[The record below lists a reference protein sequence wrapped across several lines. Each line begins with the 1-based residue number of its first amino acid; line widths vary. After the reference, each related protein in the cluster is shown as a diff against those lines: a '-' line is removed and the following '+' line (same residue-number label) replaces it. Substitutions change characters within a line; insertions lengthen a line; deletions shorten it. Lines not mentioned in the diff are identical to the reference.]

1 VERESDGARW
11 RGDFSKTYV
20 EEVSAKTGS
29 FKKFAV
35 FAKMLVAAVVNES
48 SESVSVDLLTYAD
61 LERLKRERTSRP
73 GSARDTTGV
82 RASAGN
88 ARDVSPASQKRYLI
102 LTHADEF
109 DRTHYP
115 LPLVFEDD
123 PSPQALQATVERL
136 RRENRRL
143 KEAFSAERA
152 GDHENDGVGRE
163 TGSVVA
169 ENATSA
175 LRDENA
181 ELRVKVECLERR
193 LVAGG
198 DTTLLESLPPAYAQ
212 VERLQ
217 AEVKA
222 LTRDAVDAKR
232 ALDHAERE
240 RRGLETALAGAE
252 SSKRRL
258 LAKKQRELEDAR
270 EDIARRRDVER
281 ELRTKVRDLEAQCD
295 GLERRLRAAG
305 GGYAPP
311 PRAASR
317 PASRAASAER
327 SRPWREGPAFGRA
340 NAANAASAS
349 PRAYG
354 RDDTNTNDTRGFR
367 TPTRFRSPSPARE
380 RAPSRGRDRAPR
392 SPRFDPTAYVAE
404 KRAREEA
411 RFRNS
416 ARGMASGASSPYGSR
431 AASPSP
437 RARGGSAAAS
447 PRGAGGHKDAKTRR
461 APTTRS
467 PSPAPRDPRGGGA
480 APARVGVGGGARAR
494 ARGAGRGGNA
504 ASSPGRVLRDVQRR
518 LTEVAAG
525 EKAAAAKPRARSG
538 SRVTAAKENA
548 PADASA
554 EIADIDS
561 RLAALQTFLR
571 EAKSAG
577 SPAGKEGRAAAA

>member
-29 FKKFAV
+29 FKKFAT

-61 LERLKRERTSRP
+61 LERLKRERTTRP

-82 RASAGN
+82 RAGNAGN

-102 LTHADEF
+102 MTHADEF

-115 LPLVFEDD
+115 LPLLFEDD
-123 PSPQALQATVERL
+123 PSPQSLQATVQRL
-136 RRENRRL
+136 RRENQRL
-143 KEAFSAERA
+143 MRA
-152 GDHENDGVGRE
+152 AGGEEPPRGATATPKSDDANAALGE
-163 TGSVVA
+163 
-169 ENATSA
+169 ENAA
-175 LRDENA
+175 LRREVA
-181 ELRVKVECLERR
+181 R
-193 LVAGG
+193 LTETHGDG
-198 DTTLLESLPPAYAQ
+198 DTPGLVSIDALPPAYAQ
-212 VERLQ
+212 AERLR
-217 AEVKA
+217 AEVRA
-222 LTRDAVDAKR
+222 LSQGAVEAKR
-232 ALDHAERE
+232 AADDAARE
-240 RRGLETALAGAE
+240 RRGLEAALAGAE
-252 SSKRRL
+252 AAKRRM
-258 LAKKQRELEDAR
+258 LAKKQRELDDAR

-340 NAANAASAS
+340 N
-349 PRAYG
+349 
-354 RDDTNTNDTRGFR
+354 DTNTNDTRGFR

-416 ARGMASGASSPYGSR
+416 ARGLASGASSPYGSR

-480 APARVGVGGGARAR
+480 EPARVGVGGGARAR

-538 SRVTAAKENA
+538 SRVAAAKENA

>member
-1 VERESDGARW
+1 MERESDGARW
-11 RGDFSKTYV
+11 RGDFSRKYV

-35 FAKMLVAAVVNES
+35 FAKMLVAAVVDA
-48 SESVSVDLLTYAD
+48 SETVFVDLLTYAD
-61 LERLKRERTSRP
+61 LERLKRER
-73 GSARDTTGV
+73 GAARGEANGT
-82 RASAGN
+82 RATADGAK

-136 RRENRRL
+136 RRENRTL

-152 GDHENDGVGRE
+152 GDHENDGARRE

-217 AEVKA
+217 AEVKS

-281 ELRTKVRDLEAQCD
+281 ELRTKVKDLETQCD
-295 GLERRLRAAG
+295 GLERRLRASG

-311 PRAASR
+311 PRLS
-317 PASRAASAER
+317 SRASSRSNSVER
-327 SRPWREGPAFGRA
+327 SRPWREG
-340 NAANAASAS
+340 ASS
-349 PRAYG
+349 IG
-354 RDDTNTNDTRGFR
+354 GSNKEGGFR
-367 TPTRFRSPSPARE
+367 TPTRGRSPSPARDRE
-380 RAPSRGRDRAPR
+380 PSRGRERTPR

-404 KRAREEA
+404 KRLKEEA

-416 ARGMASGASSPYGSR
+416 ARGLASGASSPYGSR

-437 RARGGSAAAS
+437 RARTPAISAAS
-447 PRGAGGHKDAKTRR
+447 PRGGTFGGAPRPWAPR
-461 APTTRS
+461 ARS
-467 PSPAPRDPRGGGA
+467 PSP
-480 APARVGVGGGARAR
+480 GARGSAR
-494 ARGAGRGGNA
+494 TDRKENVAPGDLARGPSRGSSSSRRQPAPVRGGNKS

-525 EKAAAAKPRARSG
+525 GKKTS
-538 SRVTAAKENA
+538 AKEKGTKKASA

-561 RLAALQTFLR
+561 RLAALQMFLK
-571 EAKSAG
+571 EAKASG
-577 SPAGKEGRAAAA
+577 SPAGKERRAEEA

>member
-1 VERESDGARW
+1 MERESDGARW
-11 RGDFSKTYV
+11 RGDFSRKYV

-35 FAKMLVAAVVNES
+35 FAKMLVAAVVDA
-48 SESVSVDLLTYAD
+48 SETVFVDLLTYAD
-61 LERLKRERTSRP
+61 LERLKRER
-73 GSARDTTGV
+73 GAARGEANGT
-82 RASAGN
+82 RASADGAK

-163 TGSVVA
+163 TGSAVA

-222 LTRDAVDAKR
+222 LTRDAVDGKR

-281 ELRTKVRDLEAQCD
+281 ELRTKVKDLETQCD
-295 GLERRLRAAG
+295 GLERRLRASG

-311 PRAASR
+311 PRAS
-317 PASRAASAER
+317 SRASSRSNSVER
-327 SRPWREGPAFGRA
+327 SRPWREG
-340 NAANAASAS
+340 ASS
-349 PRAYG
+349 IG
-354 RDDTNTNDTRGFR
+354 GSNKEGGFR
-367 TPTRFRSPSPARE
+367 TPTRLRSPSPARDRE
-380 RAPSRGRDRAPR
+380 PSRGRPRTPR

-404 KRAREEA
+404 KRLKEEA

-416 ARGMASGASSPYGSR
+416 ARGLASGASSPYGSR

-437 RARGGSAAAS
+437 RARVPSAAAS
-447 PRGAGGHKDAKTRR
+447 PRGGTFGGAPRPWAPR
-461 APTTRS
+461 ARS
-467 PSPAPRDPRGGGA
+467 PSPGAQGSARMDRKENVAPGDL
-480 APARVGVGGGARAR
+480 
-494 ARGAGRGGNA
+494 ARGPSRGPTNRRQPAPVRGGNKS

-525 EKAAAAKPRARSG
+525 DKKTSANEKGTKKAS
-538 SRVTAAKENA
+538 A

-561 RLAALQTFLR
+561 RLAALQMFLK
-571 EAKSAG
+571 EAKASG
-577 SPAGKEGRAAAA
+577 SPTGKERRAEEA

>member
-1 VERESDGARW
+1 MERESDGARW

-29 FKKFAV
+29 FKKFAT

-82 RASAGN
+82 RAGNAGN

-102 LTHADEF
+102 MTHADEF

-115 LPLVFEDD
+115 LPLLFEDD
-123 PSPQALQATVERL
+123 PSPQALQATVQRL
-136 RRENRRL
+136 RRENQRL
-143 KEAFSAERA
+143 MRA
-152 GDHENDGVGRE
+152 AGGEEPPRGATATPKSDDANAALGE
-163 TGSVVA
+163 
-169 ENATSA
+169 ENAA
-175 LRDENA
+175 LRREVA
-181 ELRVKVECLERR
+181 R
-193 LVAGG
+193 LTETHGDG
-198 DTTLLESLPPAYAQ
+198 DTPGLVSIDALPPAYAQ
-212 VERLQ
+212 AERLR
-217 AEVKA
+217 AEVRA
-222 LTRDAVDAKR
+222 LSQGAVEAKR
-232 ALDHAERE
+232 AADDAARE
-240 RRGLETALAGAE
+240 RRGLEAALAGAE
-252 SSKRRL
+252 AAKRRM
-258 LAKKQRELEDAR
+258 LAKKQRELDDAR

-340 NAANAASAS
+340 N
-349 PRAYG
+349 
-354 RDDTNTNDTRGFR
+354 DTNTNDTRGFR

-416 ARGMASGASSPYGSR
+416 ARGLASGASSPYGSR

-480 APARVGVGGGARAR
+480 EPARVGVGGGARAR

-538 SRVTAAKENA
+538 SRVAAAKENA

>member
-1 VERESDGARW
+1 MERESDGARW

-29 FKKFAV
+29 FKKFAT

-82 RASAGN
+82 RAGNAGN

-102 LTHADEF
+102 MTHADEF

-115 LPLVFEDD
+115 LPLLFEDD
-123 PSPQALQATVERL
+123 PSPQALQATVQRL
-136 RRENRRL
+136 RRENQRL
-143 KEAFSAERA
+143 MRA
-152 GDHENDGVGRE
+152 AGGEEPPRGATATPKSDDANAALGE
-163 TGSVVA
+163 
-169 ENATSA
+169 ENAA
-175 LRDENA
+175 LRREVA
-181 ELRVKVECLERR
+181 R
-193 LVAGG
+193 LTETRGDG
-198 DTTLLESLPPAYAQ
+198 DTPGLVSIDALPPAYAQ
-212 VERLQ
+212 AERLR
-217 AEVKA
+217 AEVRA
-222 LTRDAVDAKR
+222 LSQGAVEAKR
-232 ALDHAERE
+232 AADDAARE
-240 RRGLETALAGAE
+240 RRGLEAALAGAE
-252 SSKRRL
+252 AAKRRM
-258 LAKKQRELEDAR
+258 LAKKQRELDDAR

-327 SRPWREGPAFGRA
+327 SRPWREGPAFGR
-340 NAANAASAS
+340 
-349 PRAYG
+349 

-416 ARGMASGASSPYGSR
+416 ARGLASGASSPYGSR

-480 APARVGVGGGARAR
+480 EPARVGVGGGARAR

-538 SRVTAAKENA
+538 SRVAAAKENA

>member
-1 VERESDGARW
+1 M
-11 RGDFSKTYV
+11 

-35 FAKMLVAAVVNES
+35 FAKMLVAAVVDA
-48 SESVSVDLLTYAD
+48 SESVFVDLLTYAD
-61 LERLKRERTSRP
+61 LERLKRER
-73 GSARDTTGV
+73 SAGRGEANGLCS
-82 RASAGN
+82 ASATR
-88 ARDVSPASQKRYLI
+88 RDASPASQKRYLI
-102 LTHADEF
+102 LTRADEF

-115 LPLVFEDD
+115 LPLLFEDD

-136 RRENRRL
+136 RRENQTL
-143 KEAFSAERA
+143 KAAGVEEEGARA
-152 GDHENDGVGRE
+152 GDGDAR
-163 TGSVVA
+163 A
-169 ENATSA
+169 
-175 LRDENA
+175 ENA
-181 ELRVKVECLERR
+181 ELRKKVEYLERR

-198 DTTLLESLPPAYAQ
+198 DARGNPPDVLATLPPAYAQ

-232 ALDHAERE
+232 ALDDTERE

-252 SSKRRL
+252 SSKRRV
-258 LAKKQRELEDAR
+258 LAKKQRELDDAR

-281 ELRTKVRDLEAQCD
+281 ELRTKVKDLETQCD
-295 GLERRLRAAG
+295 GLERRLRASG

-311 PRAASR
+311 RRSASR
-317 PASRAASAER
+317 PSSRASSVER
-327 SRPWREGPAFGRA
+327 SRPWREGPSHGASGLARA
-340 NAANAASAS
+340 A
-349 PRAYG
+349 G
-354 RDDTNTNDTRGFR
+354 GFR
-367 TPTRFRSPSPARE
+367 TPTRGRSPSPARDRE
-380 RAPSRGRDRAPR
+380 PSRGRDRTPR

-416 ARGMASGASSPYGSR
+416 ARGLASGASSPYGSR

-447 PRGAGGHKDAKTRR
+447 P
-461 APTTRS
+461 
-467 PSPAPRDPRGGGA
+467 GGGA
-480 APARVGVGGGARAR
+480 PRPRAPGVRARSSERSSTSVSSRGVRDSPRGAAAPVGGGPRAR
-494 ARGAGRGGNA
+494 PRGAGRGGNA

-525 EKAAAAKPRARSG
+525 EGAAVAKTRAG
-538 SRVTAAKENA
+538 ADARVSSAKENA

-561 RLAALQTFLR
+561 RLAALQTFLK

-577 SPAGKEGRAAAA
+577 SPAGGERRAAPA

>member
-1 VERESDGARW
+1 MERESDGARW
-11 RGDFSKTYV
+11 RGDFSRKYV

-35 FAKMLVAAVVNES
+35 FAKMLVAAVVDA
-48 SESVSVDLLTYAD
+48 SETVFVDLLTYAD
-61 LERLKRERTSRP
+61 LERLKRER
-73 GSARDTTGV
+73 GAARGEANGT
-82 RASAGN
+82 RATADGAK

-163 TGSVVA
+163 TGSAVA

-222 LTRDAVDAKR
+222 LTRDAVDGKR

-281 ELRTKVRDLEAQCD
+281 ELRTKVKDLETQCD
-295 GLERRLRAAG
+295 GLERRLRASG

-311 PRAASR
+311 PRAS
-317 PASRAASAER
+317 SRASSRSNSVER
-327 SRPWREGPAFGRA
+327 SRPWREG
-340 NAANAASAS
+340 ASS
-349 PRAYG
+349 IG
-354 RDDTNTNDTRGFR
+354 GSNKEGWFR
-367 TPTRFRSPSPARE
+367 TPTRGRSPSPARDRE
-380 RAPSRGRDRAPR
+380 PSRGRERTPR

-404 KRAREEA
+404 KRLKEEA

-416 ARGMASGASSPYGSR
+416 ARGLASGASSPYGSR

-437 RARGGSAAAS
+437 RARVPSAAAS
-447 PRGAGGHKDAKTRR
+447 PRGGTFGGAPRPWAPR
-461 APTTRS
+461 ARS
-467 PSPAPRDPRGGGA
+467 PSP
-480 APARVGVGGGARAR
+480 GARGSAR
-494 ARGAGRGGNA
+494 MDRKENVAPGDLARGPSRGPTNRRQPAPVRGGNKS

-525 EKAAAAKPRARSG
+525 DKKTSAKEKASVKKAS
-538 SRVTAAKENA
+538 A

-561 RLAALQTFLR
+561 RLAALQMFLK
-571 EAKSAG
+571 EAKAAG
-577 SPAGKEGRAAAA
+577 SPAGKERRAEEA

>member
-29 FKKFAV
+29 FKKFAT

-61 LERLKRERTSRP
+61 LERLKRERTTRP
-73 GSARDTTGV
+73 GSARDATGV
-82 RASAGN
+82 RAGNAGN

-102 LTHADEF
+102 MTHADEF

-115 LPLVFEDD
+115 LPLLFEDD
-123 PSPQALQATVERL
+123 PSPQALQATVQRL
-136 RRENRRL
+136 RRENQRL
-143 KEAFSAERA
+143 MRAAGGEERPRGA
-152 GDHENDGVGRE
+152 TATPKSGDDANAALGE
-163 TGSVVA
+163 
-169 ENATSA
+169 ENAA
-175 LRDENA
+175 LRREVA
-181 ELRVKVECLERR
+181 R
-193 LVAGG
+193 LTETHGDG
-198 DTTLLESLPPAYAQ
+198 DTPGLVSIDALPPAYAQ
-212 VERLQ
+212 AERLR
-217 AEVKA
+217 AEVRA
-222 LTRDAVDAKR
+222 LSQGAVEAKR
-232 ALDHAERE
+232 AADDAARE
-240 RRGLETALAGAE
+240 RRGLEAALAGAE
-252 SSKRRL
+252 AAKRRM
-258 LAKKQRELEDAR
+258 LAKKQRELDDAR

-327 SRPWREGPAFGRA
+327 SRPWREGPAFGR
-340 NAANAASAS
+340 
-349 PRAYG
+349 

-416 ARGMASGASSPYGSR
+416 ARGLASGASSPYGSR

-480 APARVGVGGGARAR
+480 EPARVGVGGGARAR

-538 SRVTAAKENA
+538 SRVAAAKENA

>member
-1 VERESDGARW
+1 MERESDGARW
-11 RGDFSKTYV
+11 RGDFSRKYV

-35 FAKMLVAAVVNES
+35 FAKMLVAAVVDA
-48 SESVSVDLLTYAD
+48 SETVFVDLLTYAD
-61 LERLKRERTSRP
+61 LERLKRER
-73 GSARDTTGV
+73 GAARGEANGT
-82 RASAGN
+82 RATADGAKKN

-123 PSPQALQATVERL
+123 PSPQALRATVERL

-143 KEAFSAERA
+143 KEAEATSKT
-152 GDHENDGVGRE
+152 ENDGARRE
-163 TGSVVA
+163 TGSVVDPNA
-169 ENATSA
+169 NATNA

-232 ALDHAERE
+232 AMDDAERE

-258 LAKKQRELEDAR
+258 LAKKQRELDDAR

-281 ELRTKVRDLEAQCD
+281 ELRTKVKDLETQCD
-295 GLERRLRAAG
+295 GLERRLRASG

-311 PRAASR
+311 SR
-317 PASRAASAER
+317 LASRASSRASSVER
-327 SRPWREGPAFGRA
+327 SRPWREGSAGA
-340 NAANAASAS
+340 GAGSNAEK
-349 PRAYG
+349 G
-354 RDDTNTNDTRGFR
+354 GFR
-367 TPTRFRSPSPARE
+367 TPTRGRSPSPARDRE
-380 RAPSRGRDRAPR
+380 PSRGRERTPR

-404 KRAREEA
+404 KRAKEEA

-416 ARGMASGASSPYGSR
+416 ARGLASGASSPYGSR

-437 RARGGSAAAS
+437 RARVPSAAAS
-447 PRGAGGHKDAKTRR
+447 PRGGTFGGAPRPWAPR
-461 APTTRS
+461 ARS
-467 PSPAPRDPRGGGA
+467 PSPGARGSAQDRKENVAPVGVRGSSRRGPASRRDPL
-480 APARVGVGGGARAR
+480 PV
-494 ARGAGRGGNA
+494 RGGNA

-525 EKAAAAKPRARSG
+525 EKKAS
-538 SRVTAAKENA
+538 AKETESFLKKASA

-561 RLAALQTFLR
+561 RLAALQMFLK
-571 EAKSAG
+571 EAKAAG
-577 SPAGKEGRAAAA
+577 SPAGKERRAEEA

>member
-1 VERESDGARW
+1 MERESDGARW
-11 RGDFSKTYV
+11 RGDFSRKYV

-35 FAKMLVAAVVNES
+35 FAKMLVAAVVDA
-48 SESVSVDLLTYAD
+48 SETVFVDLLTYAD
-61 LERLKRERTSRP
+61 LERLKRER
-73 GSARDTTGV
+73 GAARGEANGT
-82 RASAGN
+82 RASADGAK

-163 TGSVVA
+163 TGSAVA
-169 ENATSA
+169 ENAHLHA

-222 LTRDAVDAKR
+222 LTRDAVDGKR

-281 ELRTKVRDLEAQCD
+281 ELRTKVKDLETQCD
-295 GLERRLRAAG
+295 GLERRLRASG

-311 PRAASR
+311 PRAS
-317 PASRAASAER
+317 SRASSRSNSVER
-327 SRPWREGPAFGRA
+327 SRPWREG
-340 NAANAASAS
+340 ASS
-349 PRAYG
+349 IG
-354 RDDTNTNDTRGFR
+354 GSNKEGGFR
-367 TPTRFRSPSPARE
+367 TPTRGRSPSPARDRE
-380 RAPSRGRDRAPR
+380 PSRGRPRTPR

-404 KRAREEA
+404 KRLKEEA

-416 ARGMASGASSPYGSR
+416 ARGLASGASSPYGSR

-437 RARGGSAAAS
+437 PARTPSVNAS
-447 PRGAGGHKDAKTRR
+447 PRGGTFGGAPRPWAPR
-461 APTTRS
+461 ARS
-467 PSPAPRDPRGGGA
+467 PSPGARGSARTDRKENVAPVGARGPSRGPAARRQPAPPRGGNEKA
-480 APARVGVGGGARAR
+480 S
-494 ARGAGRGGNA
+494 
-504 ASSPGRVLRDVQRR
+504 SSPGRVLRDVQRR

-525 EKAAAAKPRARSG
+525 DKKTSAKEKASVKKAS
-538 SRVTAAKENA
+538 A

-561 RLAALQTFLR
+561 RLAALQMFLK
-571 EAKSAG
+571 EAKASG
-577 SPAGKEGRAAAA
+577 SPVGKERRAEEA

>member
-1 VERESDGARW
+1 MERESDGARW

-102 LTHADEF
+102 MTHADEF

-115 LPLVFEDD
+115 LPLLFEDD
-123 PSPQALQATVERL
+123 PSPQALQATVQRL
-136 RRENRRL
+136 RRENQKLRAAGG
-143 KEAFSAERA
+143 EERPRGA
-152 GDHENDGVGRE
+152 TATPGDDDANAALGE
-163 TGSVVA
+163 
-169 ENATSA
+169 ENAA
-175 LRDENA
+175 LRREVA
-181 ELRVKVECLERR
+181 R
-193 LVAGG
+193 LTETLTETHGDG
-198 DTTLLESLPPAYAQ
+198 DTPGLVSIDALPPAYAQ
-212 VERLQ
+212 AERLR
-217 AEVKA
+217 AEVRA
-222 LTRDAVDAKR
+222 LSQGAVEAKR
-232 ALDHAERE
+232 AADDAARE
-240 RRGLETALAGAE
+240 RRGLEAALAGAE
-252 SSKRRL
+252 AAKRRM
-258 LAKKQRELEDAR
+258 LAKKQRELDDAR

-340 NAANAASAS
+340 NAGPSAS

-354 RDDTNTNDTRGFR
+354 RENTNTNDTRGFR
-367 TPTRFRSPSPARE
+367 TPTRYRSPSPARE

-416 ARGMASGASSPYGSR
+416 ARGLASGASSPYGSR

-447 PRGAGGHKDAKTRR
+447 PGGAGGHKDAKTRR

-467 PSPAPRDPRGGGA
+467 PSPAPRGVGGGA
-480 APARVGVGGGARAR
+480 EPARVGGGGGARAR
-494 ARGAGRGGNA
+494 ARGAGRDAGRGGNV

-525 EKAAAAKPRARSG
+525 EKAAAAKPRARGG
-538 SRVTAAKENA
+538 SRVAAAKENA

>member
-11 RGDFSKTYV
+11 RGDFSRKYV

-35 FAKMLVAAVVNES
+35 FAKMLVAAVVDA
-48 SESVSVDLLTYAD
+48 SETVFVDLLTYAD
-61 LERLKRERTSRP
+61 LERLKRER
-73 GSARDTTGV
+73 GAARGEANGT
-82 RASAGN
+82 RATADGAK

-143 KEAFSAERA
+143 KEACSAERA
-152 GDHENDGVGRE
+152 GCHENDGAGRE
-163 TGSVVA
+163 TGSAAA
-169 ENATSA
+169 ENATKT

-281 ELRTKVRDLEAQCD
+281 ELRTKVKDLETQCD
-295 GLERRLRAAG
+295 GLERRLRASG

-311 PRAASR
+311 PRAS
-317 PASRAASAER
+317 SRASSRSNSVER
-327 SRPWREGPAFGRA
+327 SRPWREG
-340 NAANAASAS
+340 ASS
-349 PRAYG
+349 IG
-354 RDDTNTNDTRGFR
+354 GSNKEGWFR
-367 TPTRFRSPSPARE
+367 TPTRGRSPSPARDRE
-380 RAPSRGRDRAPR
+380 PSRGRERTPR

-404 KRAREEA
+404 KRLKEEA

-416 ARGMASGASSPYGSR
+416 ARGLASGASSPYGSR
-431 AASPSP
+431 AASPYGSRAASPSP
-437 RARGGSAAAS
+437 RARTPAISAAS
-447 PRGAGGHKDAKTRR
+447 PRGGTFGG
-461 APTTRS
+461 APRPWARVAARS
-467 PSPAPRDPRGGGA
+467 PSP
-480 APARVGVGGGARAR
+480 GARGSAR
-494 ARGAGRGGNA
+494 MDRKENVAPGDLARGPSRGSSSARRQPAPVRGGNKS

-518 LTEVAAG
+518 LTEVAASDKKTSAK
-525 EKAAAAKPRARSG
+525 EKASVKKAS
-538 SRVTAAKENA
+538 A

-561 RLAALQTFLR
+561 RLAALQMFLK
-571 EAKSAG
+571 EAKASG
-577 SPAGKEGRAAAA
+577 SPAGKERRAEEA

>member
-1 VERESDGARW
+1 MERESDGARW
-11 RGDFSKTYV
+11 RGDFSRKYV

-35 FAKMLVAAVVNES
+35 FAKMLVAAVVDA
-48 SESVSVDLLTYAD
+48 SETVFVDLLTYAD
-61 LERLKRERTSRP
+61 LERLKRERGAARGEANWTRATADTST
-73 GSARDTTGV
+73 S
-82 RASAGN
+82 

-102 LTHADEF
+102 LTRADEF

-143 KEAFSAERA
+143 KEACSAERA

-163 TGSVVA
+163 TGSAVA

-281 ELRTKVRDLEAQCD
+281 ELRTKVKDLETQCD
-295 GLERRLRAAG
+295 GLERRLRASG

-311 PRAASR
+311 PRAS
-317 PASRAASAER
+317 SRASSRSNSVER
-327 SRPWREGPAFGRA
+327 SRPWREG
-340 NAANAASAS
+340 ASS
-349 PRAYG
+349 IG
-354 RDDTNTNDTRGFR
+354 GSNKEGWFR
-367 TPTRFRSPSPARE
+367 TPTRGRSPSPARDRE
-380 RAPSRGRDRAPR
+380 PSRGRERTPR

-404 KRAREEA
+404 KRLKEEA

-416 ARGMASGASSPYGSR
+416 ARGVASGASSPYGSR
-431 AASPSP
+431 AASPYGSRAASPSP
-437 RARGGSAAAS
+437 RARTPAISAAS
-447 PRGAGGHKDAKTRR
+447 PRGGTFGGAQRPWAR
-461 APTTRS
+461 VAARS
-467 PSPAPRDPRGGGA
+467 PSP
-480 APARVGVGGGARAR
+480 GARGSARWTARKTSRPGISRAVRAAGPPRPAASRRLFAAGTKARPRPGASCGTCSGASRRWPPGTKRR
-494 ARGAGRGGNA
+494 ARRK
-504 ASSPGRVLRDVQRR
+504 RR
-518 LTEVAAG
+518 A
-525 EKAAAAKPRARSG
+525 
-538 SRVTAAKENA
+538 
-548 PADASA
+548 
-554 EIADIDS
+554 
-561 RLAALQTFLR
+561 
-571 EAKSAG
+571 
-577 SPAGKEGRAAAA
+577 

>member
-1 VERESDGARW
+1 MERESDGARW
-11 RGDFSKTYV
+11 RGDFSRKYV

-35 FAKMLVAAVVNES
+35 FAKMLVAAVVDA
-48 SESVSVDLLTYAD
+48 SETVFVDLLTYAD
-61 LERLKRERTSRP
+61 LERLKRER
-73 GSARDTTGV
+73 GAARGEANGT
-82 RASAGN
+82 RASADGAK

-163 TGSVVA
+163 TGSAVA

-222 LTRDAVDAKR
+222 LTRDAVDGKR

-281 ELRTKVRDLEAQCD
+281 ELRTKVKDLETQCD
-295 GLERRLRAAG
+295 GLERRLRASG

-311 PRAASR
+311 PRAS
-317 PASRAASAER
+317 SRASSRSNSVER
-327 SRPWREGPAFGRA
+327 SRPWREG
-340 NAANAASAS
+340 ASS
-349 PRAYG
+349 IG
-354 RDDTNTNDTRGFR
+354 GSNKEGGFR
-367 TPTRFRSPSPARE
+367 TPTRLRSPSPARDRE
-380 RAPSRGRDRAPR
+380 PSRGRPRTPR

-404 KRAREEA
+404 KRLKEEA

-416 ARGMASGASSPYGSR
+416 ARGLASGASSPYGSR

-437 RARGGSAAAS
+437 RARVPSAAAS
-447 PRGAGGHKDAKTRR
+447 PRGGTFGGAPRPWAPR
-461 APTTRS
+461 ARS
-467 PSPAPRDPRGGGA
+467 PSPGAQGSARMDRKENVAPGDL
-480 APARVGVGGGARAR
+480 
-494 ARGAGRGGNA
+494 ARGPSRQPASRRQPAPVRGGNKS

-525 EKAAAAKPRARSG
+525 DKKTSANEKGTKKAS
-538 SRVTAAKENA
+538 A

-561 RLAALQTFLR
+561 RLAALQMFLK
-571 EAKSAG
+571 EAKASG
-577 SPAGKEGRAAAA
+577 SPTGKERRAEEA

>member
-29 FKKFAV
+29 FKKFAT

-61 LERLKRERTSRP
+61 LERLKRERTTRP

-82 RASAGN
+82 RAGNAGN

-102 LTHADEF
+102 MTHADEF

-115 LPLVFEDD
+115 LPLLFEDD
-123 PSPQALQATVERL
+123 PSPQALQATVQRL
-136 RRENRRL
+136 RRENQRL
-143 KEAFSAERA
+143 MRA
-152 GDHENDGVGRE
+152 AGGEEPPRGATATPKSDDANAALGE
-163 TGSVVA
+163 
-169 ENATSA
+169 ENAA
-175 LRDENA
+175 LRREVA
-181 ELRVKVECLERR
+181 R
-193 LVAGG
+193 LTETHGDG
-198 DTTLLESLPPAYAQ
+198 DTPGLVSIDALPPAYAQ
-212 VERLQ
+212 AERLR
-217 AEVKA
+217 AEVRA
-222 LTRDAVDAKR
+222 LSQGAVEAKR
-232 ALDHAERE
+232 AADDAARE
-240 RRGLETALAGAE
+240 RRGLEAALAGAE
-252 SSKRRL
+252 AAKRRM
-258 LAKKQRELEDAR
+258 LAKKQRELDDAR

-327 SRPWREGPAFGRA
+327 SRPWREGPAFGR
-340 NAANAASAS
+340 
-349 PRAYG
+349 

-416 ARGMASGASSPYGSR
+416 ARGLASGASSPYGSR

-480 APARVGVGGGARAR
+480 EPARVGVGGGARAR

-538 SRVTAAKENA
+538 SRVAAAKENA

>member
-1 VERESDGARW
+1 MERESDGASW

-102 LTHADEF
+102 MTHADEF

-115 LPLVFEDD
+115 LPLLFEDD

-136 RRENRRL
+136 RRENQRL
-143 KEAFSAERA
+143 KAAGVEEEGARA
-152 GDHENDGVGRE
+152 GDGDAR
-163 TGSVVA
+163 A
-169 ENATSA
+169 
-175 LRDENA
+175 ENA
-181 ELRVKVECLERR
+181 ELRKKVEYLERR

-198 DTTLLESLPPAYAQ
+198 DARGNPPDVLATLPPAYAQ

-232 ALDHAERE
+232 ALDDTERE

-252 SSKRRL
+252 SSKRRV
-258 LAKKQRELEDAR
+258 LAKKQRELDDAR

-281 ELRTKVRDLEAQCD
+281 ELRTKVKDLETQCD
-295 GLERRLRAAG
+295 GLERRLRASG

-311 PRAASR
+311 RRSASR
-317 PASRAASAER
+317 PSSRASSVER
-327 SRPWREGPAFGRA
+327 SRPWREGPSHGASGLARA
-340 NAANAASAS
+340 A
-349 PRAYG
+349 G
-354 RDDTNTNDTRGFR
+354 GFR
-367 TPTRFRSPSPARE
+367 TPTRGRSPSPARDRE
-380 RAPSRGRDRAPR
+380 PSRGRDRT
-392 SPRFDPTAYVAE
+392 PRFDPTAYVAE

-416 ARGMASGASSPYGSR
+416 ARGLASGASSPYGSR

-447 PRGAGGHKDAKTRR
+447 P
-461 APTTRS
+461 
-467 PSPAPRDPRGGGA
+467 GGGA
-480 APARVGVGGGARAR
+480 PRPRAPGVRARSSERSSTSVSSRGVRDSPRGAAAPVGGGPRAR
-494 ARGAGRGGNA
+494 PRGAGRGGNA

-525 EKAAAAKPRARSG
+525 EGAAVAKTRAG
-538 SRVTAAKENA
+538 ADARVSSAKENA

-561 RLAALQTFLR
+561 RLAALQTFLK

-577 SPAGKEGRAAAA
+577 SPAGGERRAAPA